1 MRVESTDSF
10 FLSMTTGVIIERLFP
25 STTTC
30 PSTCRSQSAVAE
42 AMADKQFFQQQRNQR
57 L

>member
-10 FLSMTTGVIIERLFP
+10 FLSMMTGVIIERLFP

>member
-1 MRVESTDSF
+1 MYCIRGESLDTLCS
-10 FLSMTTGVIIERLFP
+10 SMKTGAFIETLFP

-30 PSTCRSQSAVAE
+30 LSICLSQQS
-42 AMADKQFFQQQRNQR
+42 QQQHQQQQQ

>member
-1 MRVESTDSF
+1 M
-10 FLSMTTGVIIERLFP
+10 MTGVIIERLFP

-30 PSTCRSQSAVAE
+30 LSICLSQ
-42 AMADKQFFQQQRNQR
+42 QFQQQRNQR